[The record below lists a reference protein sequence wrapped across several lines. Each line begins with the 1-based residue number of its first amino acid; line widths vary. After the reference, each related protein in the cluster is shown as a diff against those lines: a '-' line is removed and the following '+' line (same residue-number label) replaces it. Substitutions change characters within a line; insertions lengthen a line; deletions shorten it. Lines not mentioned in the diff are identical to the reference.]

1 MNALPSLVSED
12 PPFWARP
19 VRRILVIDDDAC
31 VSAAI
36 QAILVRREYD
46 VMLTSRAHAGIHA
59 FEASRFDVVMVDIFM
74 PGMSGLDTIAH
85 IRRASKVPI
94 IAMSG
99 FRLRSSSDPV
109 DYLTMA
115 LQRGATVC
123 LSKPFAS
130 AGLTEAIV
138 HSLTAPSTQETMQ

>member
-1 MNALPSLVSED
+1 MNALPSLVSEE
-12 PPFWARP
+12 PPFGARP
-19 VRRILVIDDDAC
+19 TMRVLVIDDDAC
-31 VSAAI
+31 VSTAI
-36 QAILVRREYD
+36 EAILVRRQCD

-85 IRRASKVPI
+85 IRRVSKVPI

-99 FRLRSSSDPV
+99 FRLRSSSEPV

-138 HSLTAPSTQETMQ
+138 QSLTAPSAQETMQ

>member
-1 MNALPSLVSED
+1 MSALPSLVSEE
-12 PPFWARP
+12 PPVWVRP
-19 VRRILVIDDDAC
+19 TTRVLVIDDDES

-36 QAILVRREYD
+36 EAILVRRQYD

-85 IRRASKVPI
+85 IRRVSGVPI

-99 FRLRSSSDPV
+99 FRLRSSLDPV

-138 HSLTAPSTQETMQ
+138 HSLRAPCTQETTQ

>member
-1 MNALPSLVSED
+1 M
-12 PPFWARP
+12 
-19 VRRILVIDDDAC
+19 RRK
-31 VSAAI
+31 
-36 QAILVRREYD
+36 YD

-74 PGMSGLDTIAH
+74 PGMSGLDIITH
-85 IRRASKVPI
+85 IRCVSKVPI

-109 DYLTMA
+109 NYLTMA

-138 HSLTAPSTQETMQ
+138 QSLTASSTQETVQ